1 MSRAAAAKRNTAR
14 PTADDIDDID
24 GLPFYP
30 QYCFRLSP
38 TVNTYPHLRAS
49 DIDALATHSGFGGA
63 SAFFRPLLLLP
74 MLLIFKLSHPSQAR
88 TSSST

>member
-1 MSRAAAAKRNTAR
+1 MSRKVAVKDKTVRQK
-14 PTADDIDDID
+14 ADDVDDID

-63 SAFFRPLLLLP
+63 STFPRPLRLLP
-74 MLLIFKLSHPSQAR
+74 VLLIFMSSHPS
-88 TSSST
+88 